1 MGWMQQGVQKASTL
15 HTYESQKQGHIRTLG
30 IDPRILTTA
39 WVHEEA
45 PREAPQTWRLSNRAT
60 EKLENPV
67 TRLQLGR
74 NVTSTVIAS
83 FTEPND

>member
-1 MGWMQQGVQKASTL
+1 MGWMQQGVQKASAL
-15 HTYESQKQGHIRTLG
+15 HTYESQKQGHIRALG
-30 IDPRILTTA
+30 IDPWVLTTA

-45 PREAPQTWRLSNRAT
+45 PREASQTWRLSNRGT

-74 NVTSTVIAS
+74 NVTGTIIPS